1 MIDIEAALRSNGYE
15 TNETSI
21 ISPDVKRYCGYYL
34 TVNGK
39 RRYVPARKLGL
50 KLNSIIA
57 KATESDIKS
66 ISGDILRRIDNG
78 EFAVISVDMSDA
90 ESVQH
95 ASRELE
101 DALNQAALNMV
112 NANDADDGIATTHS
126 DAGDDTVNQN
136 DADVNKMSDV
146 MWASDDSDI
155 TPGAVVSDPIV
166 KSAKDDAGDKP
177 TLTTYEAREMAEHM
191 LGGELCVEVV
201 SRKTYL
207 KQAEHLSSAL
217 TPIISMLR
225 DIGVVTMP
233 NGSSI
238 DLASCID
245 EHSYDPLL
253 DRYRSCRSVI
263 DANGGDVSRFSLDY
277 DSAFL
282 IIRHEVDDD
291 TASFDEALMLGLTGK
306 DGKRVGKDTVH
317 VDGDSDGMSVSVGNV
332 TLELGGDETAS
343 EYSYRRFDLT
353 EDGCAELADAI
364 SKSTGI
370 DIAIKPVEA
379 SAVNVIRRIRK
390 SVSDYLVGARD
401 DLRKGMWVAMGGLA
415 LSGMFALL
423 GYSILPYSVPAF
435 VTIMLLV
442 KMLSLLVAPYTDMRD
457 IIESVNGSFS
467 KGRERVMAFGRNIMM
482 AKWSVMSSRLAI
494 AACGIALI
502 VSSAITALAVV
513 SSIW

>member
-1 MIDIEAALRSNGYE
+1 MIDIEAALRSKGYE

-21 ISPDVKRYCGYYL
+21 VSPDVKRYCGYYL

-57 KATESDIKS
+57 KATDRDIKS
-66 ISGDILRRIDNG
+66 ISDDIIRRVDSG
-78 EFAVISVDMSDA
+78 EFAVISVDMTDV
-90 ESVQH
+90 ESIAH
-95 ASRELE
+95 ASKVLE
-101 DALNQAALNMV
+101 NALNQADMNVA
-112 NANDADDGIATTHS
+112 NAERTDDVIADSIDTQTDVSQADDDGVLKA
-126 DAGDDTVNQN
+126 
-136 DADVNKMSDV
+136 
-146 MWASDDSDI
+146 
-155 TPGAVVSDPIV
+155 GAVVSDSIV
-166 KSAKDDAGDKP
+166 KNVRSDKPDQHDKP
-177 TLTTYEAREMAEHM
+177 TLTPYEAREMAEHM

-225 DIGVVTMP
+225 EIGVVTMP
-233 NGSSI
+233 NGSSV

-253 DRYRSCRSVI
+253 DRYRACRSVI
-263 DANGGDVSRFSLDY
+263 DANGGDVRRFSLDY

-282 IIRHEVDDD
+282 IVRHEVDDD
-291 TASFDEALMLGLTGK
+291 AASFDEALMLGLTGK
-306 DGKRVGKDTVH
+306 DGKKIGKDTVH
-317 VDGDSDGMSVSVGNV
+317 VDSDADGMSVSVGNV
-332 TLELGGDETAS
+332 TFELGGNEPAS

-353 EDGCAELADAI
+353 EDGCAALATAI
-364 SKSTGI
+364 SQSTGI
-370 DIAIKPVEA
+370 DVSIVPIEA
-379 SAVNVIRRIRK
+379 SAVNIIRRIRK
-390 SVSDYLVGARD
+390 SMSDYLVSTRD
-401 DLRKGMWVAMGGLA
+401 DLRKGMWIAIACLA
-415 LSGMFALL
+415 LFGMFALL
-423 GYSILPYSVPAF
+423 GYTILPYSIPAL

-467 KGRERVMAFGRNIMM
+467 KGRERVMAFGRNVMM

-494 AACGIALI
+494 TVCGLALI

-513 SSIW
+513 NSIG

>member
-1 MIDIEAALRSNGYE
+1 MIDIEAALRSKGYE

-21 ISPDVKRYCGYYL
+21 VSPDVKRYCGYYL

-57 KATESDIKS
+57 KATDRDIKS
-66 ISGDILRRIDNG
+66 ISDDIIRRVDSG
-78 EFAVISVDMSDA
+78 EFSVISVDMTDA
-90 ESVQH
+90 ESIAH
-95 ASRELE
+95 ASKELE
-101 DALNQAALNMV
+101 NALNQADMNVA
-112 NANDADDGIATTHS
+112 NAERTDDVIADSIDAQTDVSQADD
-126 DAGDDTVNQN
+126 
-136 DADVNKMSDV
+136 
-146 MWASDDSDI
+146 DSVLKA
-155 TPGAVVSDPIV
+155 GAVVSDPIV
-166 KSAKDDAGDKP
+166 KNVRSDKPDQHDKP
-177 TLTTYEAREMAEHM
+177 TLTPYEAREMAEHM
-191 LGGELCVEVV
+191 LGGELCAEVV

-225 DIGVVTMP
+225 EIGVVTMP
-233 NGSSI
+233 NGSSV

-253 DRYRSCRSVI
+253 DRYRACRSVI
-263 DANGGDVSRFSLDY
+263 DANGGDARRFSLDY

-282 IIRHEVDDD
+282 IVRHEVDDD
-291 TASFDEALMLGLTGK
+291 AASFDEALMLGLTGK
-306 DGKRVGKDTVH
+306 DGKKVGKDTVH
-317 VDGDSDGMSVSVGNV
+317 VDSDADGMSVSVGNV
-332 TLELGGDETAS
+332 TFELGGNEPAS

-353 EDGCAELADAI
+353 EDGCTALATAI
-364 SKSTGI
+364 SQSTGI
-370 DIAIKPVEA
+370 DVSIVPIEA
-379 SAVNVIRRIRK
+379 SAVNTIRRIRK
-390 SVSDYLVGARD
+390 SISDYLVSTRD
-401 DLRKGMWVAMGGLA
+401 DLRKGMWIAIACLA
-415 LSGMFALL
+415 LFGMFALL
-423 GYSILPYSVPAF
+423 GYTILPYSIPAL

-467 KGRERVMAFGRNIMM
+467 KGRERVMAFGRNVMM

-494 AACGIALI
+494 TVCGLALI

-513 SSIW
+513 NSIG